1 MNYRIVMYDF
11 KVMIGLLFSFIC
23 VLFAVFF
30 WSVVFSFIMM
40 LAWNYCVPVMFGLP
54 EVNFWTMFIFI
65 VLIRFIVSLF
75 KK

>member
-11 KVMIGLLFSFIC
+11 KIMVGILFSVIC

-30 WSVVFSFIMM
+30 WSVVLSFIMM
-40 LAWNYCVPVMFGLP
+40 LAWNYCVPIMFGFT

-65 VLIRFIVSLF
+65 VLIRLIVSLF